1 MSSLHSKTLFASFAV
16 FAIVAAAFVGIS
28 VFGDDS
34 EAIDN
39 GTASSPLSSIVG
51 HASECSNQIFYV
63 KIGTTVN
70 ISMTGWGFDC
80 SPPDSS
86 ASFLPPD
93 NSKIKTDFGLSGT
106 DLVSLTGTISK
117 TGTYRIYVYEDGDSE
132 SHEIRFVSV
141 ETSSE
146 PPINF
151 TSPAAVDSVSGSS
164 IRYQATTNISGTTFT
179 ATGTGNAS
187 WLTISSSGLLS
198 GTAPNVTSKTTYTYS
213 IKATSPGGQ
222 STVQKVTF
230 EVYPVAKLSVTSSN
244 IYETVGEP
252 ITPIKINSNIACSLS
267 LQNNN
272 ALTDLGLTWTASTG
286 TISGTPTKTGSAV
299 IKVLGSTTVGPS
311 QFPSIEISIT
321 IREATLNITSE
332 PPTGI
337 FAVGKNYT
345 YELTANQAVTWS
357 ISGNPSWLALTGSK
371 VAGQVTG
378 ITEAGTVS
386 YTVTASTSGGQS
398 VNQKVTI
405 NVEPTIVFTSV
416 PTASCSVT
424 PVYNYQPDGSWIIAG
439 LFGRS
444 IVSSDAAVPV
454 IGALRDDGPV
464 EDPINYTAPDAISV
478 ISGSKLTYHP
488 ATNISGTI
496 FGILAGSASWID
508 CIDGVVIGTVPNVS
522 KVTDYQAVLRA
533 FSPRGQQIDQTIT
546 VTAYPALVLN
556 TSAYSTNVNQGM
568 PMTDITVSSN
578 VAVTW
583 SKSGDLPAGIT
594 FSDGKFSGIPTE
606 SGTFPVTVYAT
617 SIEGPSQTA
626 EKKITINVKGEPDL
640 KITTSYPTSMFLV
653 GQQYSYTVAANVPNC
668 TFALGSDKPEWAI
681 IDGTKI
687 MGQIIGYTDGQ
698 TVKFTVT
705 ATSPAGQIV
714 SQEISVVIEPVIAFT
729 TVPTAS
735 CFVLP
740 EHLDSGSRSSSSNV
754 ANILKMPLALACK
767 VINAIPV
774 FDVPAC
780 DALGSPVAV
789 EGDSGGDSST
799 APAPNITE
807 SGTRT
812 FKFVWTGENAERVV
826 WDFGDG
832 KTGEGFQIVHTY
844 AKNGTYKY
852 TCTGINSLGESSVS
866 GTITVDVADD
876 GLSEFVL
883 IGIGILLLIVL
894 ILVIR
899 RATKRRNAG
908 FSGRRR

>member
-1 MSSLHSKTLFASFAV
+1 MKFHNPE
-16 FAIVAAAFVGIS
+16 
-28 VFGDDS
+28 DS
-34 EAIDN
+34 TDN
-39 GTASSPLSSIVG
+39 GSFTISIV
-51 HASECSNQIFYV
+51 Q
-63 KIGTTVN
+63 
-70 ISMTGWGFDC
+70 
-80 SPPDSS
+80 
-86 ASFLPPD
+86 
-93 NSKIKTDFGLSGT
+93 
-106 DLVSLTGTISK
+106 
-117 TGTYRIYVYEDGDSE
+117 
-132 SHEIRFVSV
+132 
-141 ETSSE
+141 SSE

-164 IRYQATTNISGTTFT
+164 ISYQATTNISGTTFT

-198 GTAPNVTSKTTYTYS
+198 GTAPNVNTKTTYTYS

-244 IYETVGEP
+244 IYEAVGEP
-252 ITPIKINSNIACSLS
+252 ITPIVINSNIACSLS
-267 LQNNN
+267 LQNSN
-272 ALTDLGLTWTASTG
+272 ALTDLGLTWTASSG
-286 TISGTPTKTGSAV
+286 TISGIPTKTGSAV

-371 VAGQVTG
+371 ITGQVTG
-378 ITEAGTVS
+378 ITEEGTVS
-386 YTVTASTSGGQS
+386 YTVTAATAGGQS

-405 NVEPTIVFTSV
+405 NVEPTIAFTSV

-464 EDPINYTAPDAISV
+464 EDPIDYTAPDAVSAV
-478 ISGSKLTYHP
+478 SGSQFTYYP
-488 ATNISGTI
+488 ATNITGTSFRI
-496 FGILAGSASWID
+496 TAGSASWFRSEDNFIAG
-508 CIDGVVIGTVPNVS
+508 IVPAVNT
-522 KVTDYQAVLRA
+522 VTDYQAVIKA
-533 FSPRGQQIDQTIT
+533 KSPKGQEITQTIT
-546 VTAYPALVLN
+546 ITAYPAIKLSFAGSL
-556 TSAYSTNVNQGM
+556 NVNQGR
-568 PMTDITVSSN
+568 PMNDIIISSN
-578 VAVTW
+578 VAVAW
-583 SKSGDLPAGIT
+583 SKSGDLPAGIS
-594 FSDGKFSGIPTE
+594 FSDGKFSGTPTE

-626 EKKITINVKGEPDL
+626 KKEITINVAGEPDL
-640 KITTSYPTSMFLV
+640 QILSSYPTSMFLV
-653 GQQYSYTVAANVPNC
+653 GQQYSYTVTVNVPDC
-668 TFALGSDKPEWAI
+668 TFALDSDKPEWAI
-681 IDGTKI
+681 IDGAKI

-705 ATSPAGQIV
+705 ATSPGGQTA

-740 EHLDSGSRSSSSNV
+740 EHLDSGGRSSDSIV

-767 VINAIPV
+767 VINAIPI

-780 DALGSPVAV
+780 DAAAPSVDVLGSPVAA
-789 EGDSGGDSST
+789 EGGSGGDSST
-799 APAPNITE
+799 VPAPDITE
-807 SGTRT
+807 TGTRT
-812 FKFVWTGENAERVV
+812 FKFVWTGENAERVI

-866 GTITVDVADD
+866 GTITVNVADD

>member
-1 MSSLHSKTLFASFAV
+1 MSSLHFKTLFASFAV
-16 FAIVAAAFVGIS
+16 MAIVAAAFVGIS
-28 VFGDDS
+28 MFEEDVSADAVHGSQSDPLTQLILNDSDVGYGTYYVLKGSQINVSIPSDSVYVFVTDS
-34 EAIDN
+34 SQTNVSQYGLTIYESRLTGILSGSGSFVVKFYNPEDSTDN
-39 GTASSPLSSIVG
+39 GSFTISIV
-51 HASECSNQIFYV
+51 Q
-63 KIGTTVN
+63 
-70 ISMTGWGFDC
+70 
-80 SPPDSS
+80 
-86 ASFLPPD
+86 
-93 NSKIKTDFGLSGT
+93 
-106 DLVSLTGTISK
+106 
-117 TGTYRIYVYEDGDSE
+117 
-132 SHEIRFVSV
+132 
-141 ETSSE
+141 SSE

-164 IRYQATTNISGTTFT
+164 ISYQATTNISGTTFT

-187 WLTISSSGLLS
+187 WLIISSSGLLS
-198 GTAPNVTSKTTYTYS
+198 GTAPNVNIKTTYTYS

-230 EVYPVAKLSVTSSN
+230 EVYPVAKLSVVSSN

-252 ITPIKINSNIACSLS
+252 ITPIVVQSNIACSLS
-267 LQNNN
+267 LQNSN
-272 ALTDLGLTWTASTG
+272 ALTDLGLTWTASSG
-286 TISGTPTKTGSAV
+286 TISGTPTKVGSAV
-299 IKVLGSTTVGPS
+299 IKVLGSSTVGPS

-321 IREATLNITSE
+321 IREAALNITSE
-332 PPTGI
+332 PPAGI

-345 YELTANQAVTWS
+345 YDLTANQDVTWS

-371 VAGQVTG
+371 VTGQVTG

-386 YTVTASTSGGQS
+386 YTVTAATAGGQS

-444 IVSSDAAVPV
+444 IVSSDAVVPV

-464 EDPINYTAPDAISV
+464 EDPINYTAPDAVSG
-478 ISGSKLTYHP
+478 ISGSQFIYHP
-488 ATNISGTI
+488 ATNITGTG
-496 FGILAGSASWID
+496 FSLVSGSAPWIKS
-508 CIDGVVIGTVPNVS
+508 IDNVITGTVPTVYQ
-522 KVTDYQAVLRA
+522 VTDYQAVIEA
-533 FSPRGQQIDQTIT
+533 KSPHGQQITQTIT
-546 VTAYPALVLN
+546 ITAYPVLVLN

-578 VAVTW
+578 IAVTW
-583 SKSGDLPAGIT
+583 SKSGDLPAGIS
-594 FSDGKFSGIPTE
+594 FSDGRFSGTPTE

-617 SIEGPSQTA
+617 TIEGPSQTA
-626 EKKITINVKGEPDL
+626 EKKITINVIGESDL
-640 KITTSYPTSMFLV
+640 QITTSYPTSMFLV

-681 IDGTKI
+681 IDGAKI

-698 TVKFTVT
+698 TVKFTVI
-705 ATSPAGQIV
+705 ATSPAGQIA

-740 EHLDSGSRSSSSNV
+740 EHSNSGGRSFDSNV
-754 ANILKMPLALACK
+754 ANILKLPLTLACK
-767 VINAIPV
+767 VINAIPI

-780 DALGSPVAV
+780 DALESPVAA
-789 EGDSGGDSST
+789 EGSSGGDSST
-799 APAPNITE
+799 APAPDITE

-844 AKNGTYKY
+844 EKNGTYKY
-852 TCTGINSLGESSVS
+852 TCTGINSIGESSVS
-866 GTITVDVADD
+866 GTITVNVADD

>member
-16 FAIVAAAFVGIS
+16 MAIVAATFVGIS
-28 VFGDDS
+28 VLDDDS
-34 EAIDN
+34 EATNFSPFKVSVGDTWSSKQVLPGSTITGSVPGITFTSQIMGGQMFILGSGTFTTAGTYDLSSDAGHSVQVIVSASGGSSSGGGSGSGGSGSGGSGSSGGSPTPN
-39 GTASSPLSSIVG
+39 TASYSVTVGDVWSSKQFAPGTAIESGSLPGISFV
-51 HASECSNQIFYV
+51 HQIL
-63 KIGTTVN
+63 G
-70 ISMTGWGFDC
+70 GE
-80 SPPDSS
+80 
-86 ASFLPPD
+86 SFLMA
-93 NSKIKTDFGLSGT
+93 SGT
-106 DLVSLTGTISK
+106 FTTA
-117 TGTYRIYVYEDGDSE
+117 GTYVLVTDRSWTVTVTVKKNSGED
-132 SHEIRFVSV
+132 
-141 ETSSE
+141 
-146 PPINF
+146 PISF

-164 IRYQATTNISGTTFT
+164 VTYQATTNISGTTFT
-179 ATGTGNAS
+179 VTGTGNAS

-198 GTAPNVTSKTTYTYS
+198 GTAPNVNIKTTYTYS

-252 ITPIKINSNIACSLS
+252 ITPIVVNSNIACSLS
-267 LQNNN
+267 LQNSN

-371 VAGQVTG
+371 VTGQVTG
-378 ITEAGTVS
+378 ITEEGTVS
-386 YTVTASTSGGQS
+386 YTVTAVTVGGQS

-405 NVEPTIVFTSV
+405 NVEPTIAFTSV

-444 IVSSDAAVPV
+444 IVSSDAA
-454 IGALRDDGPV
+454 
-464 EDPINYTAPDAISV
+464 APSV
-478 ISGSKLTYHP
+478 
-488 ATNISGTI
+488 
-496 FGILAGSASWID
+496 
-508 CIDGVVIGTVPNVS
+508 
-522 KVTDYQAVLRA
+522 
-533 FSPRGQQIDQTIT
+533 
-546 VTAYPALVLN
+546 
-556 TSAYSTNVNQGM
+556 
-568 PMTDITVSSN
+568 
-578 VAVTW
+578 
-583 SKSGDLPAGIT
+583 
-594 FSDGKFSGIPTE
+594 
-606 SGTFPVTVYAT
+606 
-617 SIEGPSQTA
+617 
-626 EKKITINVKGEPDL
+626 
-640 KITTSYPTSMFLV
+640 
-653 GQQYSYTVAANVPNC
+653 
-668 TFALGSDKPEWAI
+668 
-681 IDGTKI
+681 
-687 MGQIIGYTDGQ
+687 
-698 TVKFTVT
+698 
-705 ATSPAGQIV
+705 
-714 SQEISVVIEPVIAFT
+714 
-729 TVPTAS
+729 
-735 CFVLP
+735 
-740 EHLDSGSRSSSSNV
+740 
-754 ANILKMPLALACK
+754 
-767 VINAIPV
+767 
-774 FDVPAC
+774 
-780 DALGSPVAV
+780 DALGSPVAA
-789 EGDSGGDSST
+789 EGGSGGDSST

-812 FKFVWTGENAERVV
+812 FKFVWTGENAERVI

-844 AKNGTYKY
+844 AKNGTYTY
-852 TCTGINSLGESSVS
+852 VCTGINSIGQSSVS
-866 GTITVDVADD
+866 GTITVNVADD

-908 FSGRRR
+908 SSGRRR

>member
-1 MSSLHSKTLFASFAV
+1 MA
-16 FAIVAAAFVGIS
+16 
-28 VFGDDS
+28 
-34 EAIDN
+34 
-39 GTASSPLSSIVG
+39 
-51 HASECSNQIFYV
+51 
-63 KIGTTVN
+63 
-70 ISMTGWGFDC
+70 
-80 SPPDSS
+80 
-86 ASFLPPD
+86 
-93 NSKIKTDFGLSGT
+93 SGT
-106 DLVSLTGTISK
+106 FTTA
-117 TGTYRIYVYEDGDSE
+117 GTYVLVTDRSWTVTVTVKKNSGED
-132 SHEIRFVSV
+132 
-141 ETSSE
+141 
-146 PPINF
+146 PISF

-164 IRYQATTNISGTTFT
+164 VTYQATTNISGTTFT

-198 GTAPNVTSKTTYTYS
+198 GTAPNVNTKTTYTYS

-252 ITPIKINSNIACSLS
+252 ITPIVVNSNIACSLS
-267 LQNNN
+267 LQNSN
-272 ALTDLGLTWTASTG
+272 ALTDLGLTWTASSG

-371 VAGQVTG
+371 VTGQVTG
-378 ITEAGTVS
+378 ITEEGTVS
-386 YTVTASTSGGQS
+386 YTVTAATAGGQS

-405 NVEPTIVFTSV
+405 NVEPTIAFTSV

-424 PVYNYQPDGSWIIAG
+424 PVYNYQPDGSWIVG

-454 IGALRDDGPV
+454 IGALKDDGPV
-464 EDPINYTAPDAISV
+464 EDPINYTAPDAVSAV
-478 ISGSKLTYHP
+478 SGSQFIYHP
-488 ATNISGTI
+488 ATNITGTT
-496 FGILAGSASWID
+496 FRLTGDSASWFRSEDNSIR
-508 CIDGVVIGTVPNVS
+508 GTVPAVNT
-522 KVTDYQAVLRA
+522 VTDYQAVIKA
-533 FSPRGQQIDQTIT
+533 KSPKGQEITQTIT
-546 VTAYPALVLN
+546 ITAYPAINLSFVG
-556 TSAYSTNVNQGM
+556 SINVNQGR
-568 PMTDITVSSN
+568 PMDDIIVSSN

-583 SKSGDLPAGIT
+583 SKSGDLPAGIS
-594 FSDGKFSGIPTE
+594 FSDGKFSGTPTE

-626 EKKITINVKGEPDL
+626 KKEITIIVKGEPDL
-640 KITTSYPTSMFLV
+640 RILSSYPTSMFLV
-653 GQQYSYTVAANVPNC
+653 GQQYSYTVTVNLPDC

-681 IDGTKI
+681 INGASI
-687 MGQIIGYTDGQ
+687 IGQIIGYTDGQ

-705 ATSPAGQIV
+705 ATSPAGQTV

-740 EHLDSGSRSSSSNV
+740 EHLDSGGRSSDSNV
-754 ANILKMPLALACK
+754 ANILKMPLTLACK

-780 DALGSPVAV
+780 DAAAPSVDALGSPVAA
-789 EGDSGGDSST
+789 EGGSGGDSST

-812 FKFVWTGENAERVV
+812 FKFVWTGENAERVI

-852 TCTGINSLGESSVS
+852 TCTGINSIGESSVS
-866 GTITVDVADD
+866 GIITVDVSDD
-876 GLSEFVL
+876 SLSEFVL

>member
-1 MSSLHSKTLFASFAV
+1 MSSLHFKTLFASFAV
-16 FAIVAAAFVGIS
+16 MAIVAAAFVGIS
-28 VFGDDS
+28 MFEEDVSADAVHGSQSDPLTQLILNDSDVGYGTYYVLKGSQINVSIPSDSVYVFVTDS
-34 EAIDN
+34 SQTNVSQYGLTIYESRLTGILSGSGSFVVKFYNPEDSTDN
-39 GTASSPLSSIVG
+39 GSFTISIV
-51 HASECSNQIFYV
+51 Q
-63 KIGTTVN
+63 
-70 ISMTGWGFDC
+70 
-80 SPPDSS
+80 
-86 ASFLPPD
+86 
-93 NSKIKTDFGLSGT
+93 
-106 DLVSLTGTISK
+106 
-117 TGTYRIYVYEDGDSE
+117 
-132 SHEIRFVSV
+132 
-141 ETSSE
+141 SSE

-164 IRYQATTNISGTTFT
+164 ISYQATTNISGTTFT

-187 WLTISSSGLLS
+187 WLIISSSGLLS
-198 GTAPNVTSKTTYTYS
+198 GTAPNVNIKTTYTYS

-230 EVYPVAKLSVTSSN
+230 EVYPVAKLSVVSSN

-252 ITPIKINSNIACSLS
+252 ITPIVVQSNIACSLS
-267 LQNNN
+267 LQNSN
-272 ALTDLGLTWTASTG
+272 ALTDLGLTWTASSG

-299 IKVLGSTTVGPS
+299 IKVLGSSTVGPS

-321 IREATLNITSE
+321 IREAALNITSE
-332 PPTGI
+332 PPAGI

-345 YELTANQAVTWS
+345 YDLTANQDVTWS

-378 ITEAGTVS
+378 ITEEGTVS

-405 NVEPTIVFTSV
+405 NVEPTIAFTSV

-464 EDPINYTAPDAISV
+464 EDPIDYTAPDAVSAV
-478 ISGSKLTYHP
+478 SGSQFTYHP
-488 ATNISGTI
+488 ATNITGTR
-496 FGILAGSASWID
+496 FGIVAGSALWIKL
-508 CIDGVVIGTVPNVS
+508 IDGVVTGTVPTVS
-522 KVTDYQAVLRA
+522 NVTDYQAVIRA
-533 FSPRGQQIDQTIT
+533 KSPHGQEITQTIT
-546 VTAYPALVLN
+546 ITAYPALVLN

-568 PMTDITVSSN
+568 PMTDVTVSSN
-578 VAVTW
+578 IAVTW

-594 FSDGKFSGIPTE
+594 FSDGKFSGTPTE

-617 SIEGPSQTA
+617 TIEGPSQTA
-626 EKKITINVKGEPDL
+626 EKKITINVKGESDL
-640 KITTSYPTSMFLV
+640 QITSSYPTSMFLV
-653 GQQYSYTVAANVPNC
+653 GQQYSYTVVANVSNC

-681 IDGTKI
+681 IEGSKI
-687 MGQIIGYTDGQ
+687 IGQIIGYTDGQ

-705 ATSPAGQIV
+705 ATSPAGQTA

-740 EHLDSGSRSSSSNV
+740 EHSDSGSRSSSSNV
-754 ANILKMPLALACK
+754 ANILKMPLTLACK
-767 VINAIPV
+767 VIDAIPI

-780 DALGSPVAV
+780 DALGSPVAA
-789 EGDSGGDSST
+789 EGGSGGDSST
-799 APAPNITE
+799 APAPNIIE

-844 AKNGTYKY
+844 EKNGTYKY

-866 GTITVDVADD
+866 GTITVNVADD
-876 GLSEFVL
+876 GLSDLVL

-899 RATKRRNAG
+899 RATKRRNAVS
-908 FSGRRR
+908 SGRRR

>member
-16 FAIVAAAFVGIS
+16 MAIVAAAFVGIS
-28 VFGDDS
+28 MFEEDVSADAVHGSQSDPLTQLILNDSDVGYGTYYVLKGSQINVSIPSDSVYVFVTDS
-34 EAIDN
+34 SQTNVSQYGLTIYESRLTGILSGSGSFVVKFHNPEDSTDN
-39 GTASSPLSSIVG
+39 GSFTISIV
-51 HASECSNQIFYV
+51 Q
-63 KIGTTVN
+63 
-70 ISMTGWGFDC
+70 
-80 SPPDSS
+80 
-86 ASFLPPD
+86 
-93 NSKIKTDFGLSGT
+93 
-106 DLVSLTGTISK
+106 
-117 TGTYRIYVYEDGDSE
+117 
-132 SHEIRFVSV
+132 
-141 ETSSE
+141 SSE

-164 IRYQATTNISGTTFT
+164 ISYQATTNISGTTFT

-187 WLTISSSGLLS
+187 WLIISSSGLLS
-198 GTAPNVTSKTTYTYS
+198 GTAPNVNIKTTYTYS

-244 IYETVGEP
+244 VYETVGEP
-252 ITPIKINSNIACSLS
+252 ITPIVVNSNIACSLS
-267 LQNNN
+267 LQNSN

-286 TISGTPTKTGSAV
+286 TISGTPTKVGSAV
-299 IKVLGSTTVGPS
+299 IKVLGSSTVGPS
-311 QFPSIEISIT
+311 QHPSIEISIT

-378 ITEAGTVS
+378 ITEAGTIS

-444 IVSSDAAVPV
+444 IVSSDAVVPV
-454 IGALRDDGPV
+454 IGALKDDGPV
-464 EDPINYTAPDAISV
+464 EDPINYTAPDAVSG
-478 ISGSKLTYHP
+478 ISGSQFIYHP
-488 ATNISGTI
+488 ATNITGTE
-496 FGILAGSASWID
+496 FSLVSGSAPWIKS
-508 CIDGVVIGTVPNVS
+508 IDNVITGTVPTVYQ
-522 KVTDYQAVLRA
+522 VTDYQAVIEA
-533 FSPRGQQIDQTIT
+533 KSPHGQQITQTIT
-546 VTAYPALVLN
+546 ITAYPVLVLN

-594 FSDGKFSGIPTE
+594 FSDGKFSGTSTE

-626 EKKITINVKGEPDL
+626 EKTITINVKGEPEL
-640 KITTSYPTSMFLV
+640 EITTSYPTSMFLV
-653 GQQYSYTVAANVPNC
+653 GQQYSYTVAANVSNC

-705 ATSPAGQIV
+705 ATSPAGQIA

-740 EHLDSGSRSSSSNV
+740 QHSDSGGRSSGSNV
-754 ANILKMPLALACK
+754 ANILKMPLTLACK
-767 VINAIPV
+767 VINAIPI

-780 DALGSPVAV
+780 DAAAPSVDILGSPVAA
-789 EGDSGGDSST
+789 EGGSGGDSST

-812 FKFVWTGENAERVV
+812 FKFVWTGENAERVI

-844 AKNGTYKY
+844 EKNGTYKY
-852 TCTGINSLGESSVS
+852 TCTGINSIGQSSVS
-866 GTITVDVADD
+866 GTITVNVADD

-883 IGIGILLLIVL
+883 IGIGIFLLIVL

-908 FSGRRR
+908 LSGRRR